1 MPTKAKHCH
10 IVKLAVAVNEFINR
24 ALHIF
29 DYFGRAAAAFILKA
43 TEQSLVAK
51 KIMVFI
57 LSLGYAEITSITAS
71 VPIILENISLILP
84 IIAEVRS

>member
-1 MPTKAKHCH
+1 MLN
-10 IVKLAVAVNEFINR
+10 IIN
-24 ALHIF
+24 
-29 DYFGRAAAAFILKA
+29 YFSRSTAAFILKA

-84 IIAEVRS
+84 IIAEVHSL